1 MSYPLKHPHSYRP
14 RKCHLAAGLAPS
26 QYLQV
31 AGHQRACPSAT
42 QDKSIIQNTYYE
54 NVTKLS
60 NFPPEKNLSCVTYSI
75 LFLMCYTIYE
85 MCYHPTFFVGTIYK
99 RKVQTI
105 MITAK
110 KNTELEKLLSGDN
123 IIVQPSVPFL
133 VEQALQKE
141 EADITSTGAIVTTT
155 GQYTGRSPHDR
166 FIVEEDETKN
176 DISWGTVNKP
186 ISPEVFDALY
196 KKVTDYLAEKEDVYV
211 FKGFAGADVDAR
223 LPIQVVNEFAWQNLF
238 VHQLFVRP
246 TEEELKEHEAQFT
259 VIAAPGF
266 EADPEVDGTNS
277 EAFVLISFERRT
289 VLIGGT
295 EYGGEMKKSIFSVMN
310 YLLPQKGILP
320 MHCSANVGE
329 EGDSALFFGLSGT
342 GKTTLSADADRRL
355 IGDDEHGWSDKGVFN
370 IEGGCYAKCINL
382 TEEKEPEIYNAIR
395 FGSVLENVVID
406 ENSREADYDDNKYTE
421 NTRVAY
427 PIDHI
432 ENIVVPSMAGHPK
445 TIIFLT
451 ADAFGVLPPISKLTK
466 EQAMYHFLSGFTS
479 KLAGTERGVT
489 EPEATFSSC
498 FGEPFLPLHPTV
510 YAEMLGEKIDE
521 HDAQVFLVNTGWTG
535 GGYGVG
541 ERINLPYTRAMVR
554 AAIAGKLNDVETVQA
569 PIFRLHMPTAIE
581 GVPSEMLNPR
591 NVWEDKDAYDKQAKM
606 LANLFHE
613 NFKRFGDVSEDIANE
628 GAPKVK

>member
-1 MSYPLKHPHSYRP
+1 
-14 RKCHLAAGLAPS
+14 
-26 QYLQV
+26 
-31 AGHQRACPSAT
+31 
-42 QDKSIIQNTYYE
+42 
-54 NVTKLS
+54 
-60 NFPPEKNLSCVTYSI
+60 
-75 LFLMCYTIYE
+75 
-85 MCYHPTFFVGTIYK
+85 MCYHPTFLLVLYIKGRYK
-99 RKVQTI
+99 TI

-110 KNTELEKLLSGDN
+110 TTTELETLLSGDN

-133 VEQALQKE
+133 VERALKKE
-141 EADITSTGAIVTTT
+141 EADITSSGAIVTTT

-166 FIVEEDETKN
+166 FIVEEDSTKD

-186 ISPEVFDALY
+186 ISSDVFDALY
-196 KKVTDYLAEKEDVYV
+196 KKVTDYLAQKEEIYV
-211 FKGFAGADVDAR
+211 FKGFAGADKR
-223 LPIQVVNEFAWQNLF
+223 SQLPIQVVNEFAWQNLF

-266 EADPEVDGTNS
+266 KADPAVDGTNS
-277 EAFVLISFERRT
+277 EAFVLISFDKRT

-295 EYGGEMKKSIFSVMN
+295 EYGGEMKKSIFSIMN
-310 YLLPQKGILP
+310 YLLPKKGILS

-329 EGDSALFFGLSGT
+329 NGDSALFFGLSGT
-342 GKTTLSADADRRL
+342 GKTTLSADADRKL
-355 IGDDEHGWSDKGVFN
+355 IGDDEHGWSDDGVFN

-382 TEEKEPEIYNAIR
+382 SAEKEPEIYNAIQ
-395 FGSVLENVVID
+395 FGTVLENVAID
-406 ENSREADYDDNKYTE
+406 EKSHVADYDDNRYTE
-421 NTRVAY
+421 NTRAAY
-427 PIDHI
+427 PIQAI
-432 ENIVVPSMAGHPK
+432 ENIVEPSMAGHPK
-445 TIIFLT
+445 TIVFLT

-521 HDAQVFLVNTGWTG
+521 HGAQVFLVNTGWTG

-554 AAIAGKLNDVETVQA
+554 AAIAGKLNDVETVQD
-569 PIFRLHMPTAIE
+569 PIFGLHMPTTIE
-581 GVPSEMLNPR
+581 GVPTDMLNPR
-591 NVWEDKDAYDKQAKM
+591 NVWEDKEAYDAQATK
-606 LANLFHE
+606 LANLFHD
-613 NFKRFGDVSEDIANE
+613 NFKRFGDVSKDIANE